1 MRKILIVAILS
12 ILAASLD
19 AQQSGRHFRRP
30 ARTPET
36 PAATTQTAEAA
47 AKVSSSHR
55 VQPMRKL
62 RSGRA
67 WSSYHYTRMPQSS
80 PAPTGP
86 SVTDAS
92 ASKNGARKS
101 PFWGRTLRR

>member
-1 MRKILIVAILS
+1 MRKTLILAVLS
-12 ILAASLD
+12 ILSASLD

-30 ARTPET
+30 TRTPET
-36 PAATTQTAEAA
+36 PAAVSQPAEAS
-47 AKVSSSHR
+47 AKPSSSHR

-80 PAPTGP
+80 PANAGP

-92 ASKNGARKS
+92 ASKSTTRKS
-101 PFWGRTLRR
+101 PFWGRILRG

>member
-1 MRKILIVAILS
+1 MRKILILAILS
-12 ILAASLD
+12 VLSASLD

-30 ARTPET
+30 GRTPET
-36 PAATTQTAEAA
+36 PAVMTQTAEAA
-47 AKVSSSHR
+47 AKPSASHR

-67 WSSYHYTRMPQSS
+67 WSSYHYSRIPQSS
-80 PAPTGP
+80 PASSGP

-92 ASKNGARKS
+92 ASKNTARKS
-101 PFWGRTLRR
+101 PFWGRTLRG

>member
-12 ILAASLD
+12 LLSASLD

-36 PAATTQTAEAA
+36 PAASAQTMEAA
-47 AKVSSSHR
+47 AKLSSSHR

-80 PAPTGP
+80 PANSGP

-92 ASKNGARKS
+92 ASKNGARKTT
-101 PFWGRTLRR
+101 FWGRTLRG